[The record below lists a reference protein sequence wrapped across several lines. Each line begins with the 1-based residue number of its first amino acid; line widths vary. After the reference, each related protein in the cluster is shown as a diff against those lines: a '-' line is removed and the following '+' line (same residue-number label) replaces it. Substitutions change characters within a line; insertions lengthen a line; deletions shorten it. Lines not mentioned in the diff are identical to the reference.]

1 MMKVLMI
8 NGSPRKTSNCQ
19 IALDQMIEI
28 FEAEGVQV
36 ECIQVG
42 KEDIRGC
49 IGCDACRKA
58 GKCAFDD
65 DMTALMGVLD
75 SADELYLVSPV
86 YFAGPPSQLKAA
98 LDRLQP
104 HYWKETRL
112 RPKRPAYLHAV
123 GEGGDPH
130 GYRPLVTIC
139 KSALGV
145 AGFALESVTPHI
157 GRADA

>member
-1 MMKVLMI
+1 MKVLLI
-8 NGSPRKTSNCQ
+8 NGSPHKEGNTAF
-19 IALDQMIEI
+19 ALQQMQEI
-28 FEAEGVQV
+28 FQDNSV
-36 ECIQVG
+36 ETEVIEVG
-42 KEDIRGC
+42 SALIRGC